1 MTEKTIRAASEDVI
15 YGDNSDKK
23 INILDM
29 ILLKSYVNK
38 ENPKGFSISAADLD
52 GDGEVSARDAAELSW
67 YLLNQVGTFSYEID
81 IDSDEDGLCDY
92 IEKELLKTDYL
103 KKDTDGDGLLDGDDE
118 NQWGWSIRD
127 PEPTV
132 YNNFIPFGTEAYFD
146 DLEKTNPLN
155 PDTIY
160 LYMMKQVNSA
170 EYYDLIPFEYWDAFC
185 EYFNDKIKGVKI
197 DEDLHY
203 FRVKLNRAPESLD
216 DMMKIDERK
225 NWTLLEPSMSIY
237 HMFNTKACY
246 DEKEGKYKGEYN
258 LKFVSHD
265 GKYEA
270 VYNYAGVLLDENN
283 DPVNMGTYNY
293 SDPNATLAVGHVIVD
308 LFPYTNELRYQLIS
322 QLLGNSTTGL
332 GNVPGTYIDC
342 SSANTNF
349 DRYADNL
356 DAQEHYAKY
365 K

>member
-132 YNNFIPFGTEAYFD
+132 YNNF
-146 DLEKTNPLN
+146 
-155 PDTIY
+155 
-160 LYMMKQVNSA
+160 
-170 EYYDLIPFEYWDAFC
+170 
-185 EYFNDKIKGVKI
+185 
-197 DEDLHY
+197 
-203 FRVKLNRAPESLD
+203 
-216 DMMKIDERK
+216 
-225 NWTLLEPSMSIY
+225 
-237 HMFNTKACY
+237 NTFWN
-246 DEKEGKYKGEYN
+246 GGI
-258 LKFVSHD
+258 L
-265 GKYEA
+265 
-270 VYNYAGVLLDENN
+270 
-283 DPVNMGTYNY
+283 
-293 SDPNATLAVGHVIVD
+293 
-308 LFPYTNELRYQLIS
+308 
-322 QLLGNSTTGL
+322 
-332 GNVPGTYIDC
+332 
-342 SSANTNF
+342 
-349 DRYADNL
+349 
-356 DAQEHYAKY
+356 
-365 K
+365 